1 MHILYLYF
9 YISYHILALDLFFLY
24 ASNTFLAYLY
34 KPLYFLRQIQI
45 ISKKITIKITTILA
59 LTLKSYFLGEIY
71 YTICIFIVVWSSH
84 VADCVLIEFKLFIP
98 SILTAILL
106 SVYFD
111 KSWQFPNI
119 EIFIDFYRGEL
130 DFIDN
135 LAGD

>member
-1 MHILYLYF
+1 M
-9 YISYHILALDLFFLY
+9 
-24 ASNTFLAYLY
+24 
-34 KPLYFLRQIQI
+34 
-45 ISKKITIKITTILA
+45 TIKITTILA

-84 VADCVLIEFKLFIP
+84 VADCVLTEFKLFIR
-98 SILTAILL
+98 SMLLTAILL
-106 SVYFD
+106 SIYFG

-119 EIFIDFYRGEL
+119 EIFIDFYKGVF